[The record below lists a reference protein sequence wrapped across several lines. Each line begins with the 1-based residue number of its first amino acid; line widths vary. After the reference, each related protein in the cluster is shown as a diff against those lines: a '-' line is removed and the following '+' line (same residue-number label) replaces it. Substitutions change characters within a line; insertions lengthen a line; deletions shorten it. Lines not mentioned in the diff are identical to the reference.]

1 MLYIALIA
9 LVAGV
14 LGACTTNGF
23 EAGPQVSGP
32 QVSFLPTNLT
42 SIDLTGA
49 AEENTQRFTL
59 TRVETEE
66 ELAVYILVGGL
77 SKDDQ
82 AIFTVPEF
90 VVFKAGQASA
100 ELAVTIDYDKLA
112 DDKVYELE
120 FLIDDE
126 AVITPYG
133 CASWKVSFAKN
144 PWELVKDSK
153 GNNAKA
159 KFRGMDLFTGGWN
172 YDPSLEIDVNI
183 YEHKSM
189 KGYYK
194 VESPWALS
202 FALTYGFNTVA
213 EAEAAGLGNTNADF
227 FIDASNPSQVI
238 FEEQSAGI
246 DVGYGDMFIQS
257 GYPNYFPAA
266 AGSGTLENGVI
277 TFPVKGCVLSVPG
290 IDALVY
296 GNNNGMFRII
306 MPGVEIADY
315 SLAVVYDGMDVAA
328 DNVTTTAKFKFTYGA
343 DVAGIKY
350 MLVNGNQEEQA
361 AAVIATLLAGEDEN
375 ILAVENFEQG
385 KGEANVRV
393 GLQSGIY
400 TIVAAPI
407 NKNGTLESKTAAVYS
422 FYFKGMGTTES
433 HPCEIRVEGTKF
445 SEVYPD
451 YAMEYPDYSALAYFI
466 YGTQIKTAFT
476 HVVETALL
484 ETLSA
489 EYASLKEYIL
499 AEGEDCGEYVPYIN
513 TEEGLDWY
521 ALDLKESTEY
531 TILVYAENEYGE
543 GAVATTTYTTDAKPT
558 YNGEL
563 AIGQYKM
570 SCIVEMQNGP
580 TPFENVFTVTPN
592 GDSTTE
598 YFVSDLGFA
607 DGNKYKWYATYDSA
621 NSTLTLDG
629 RMVGYETYGNIFGA
643 GYGKVNISGV
653 GTCSY
658 GIFSVNSEESQY
670 NDPIVFGVDP
680 TTKQITSL
688 NVGYIECAV
697 FYSNQYLGALSVFEG
712 AGTTIEPYNLTSTA
726 STQSVSLVESPFR
739 TINKSLA
746 PISSLSRNRLE
757 RAAGRKSA
765 PAISSVKLTLVEN
778 YTPAKSYGVAFKAN
792 PAVIAR

>member
-1 MLYIALIA
+1 MKNLKMLYIALIA

-100 ELAVTIDYDKLA
+100 ELVVTIDYDKLA

-144 PWELVKDSK
+144 PWELLKDSK
-153 GNNAKA
+153 GNNAKG
-159 KFRGMDLFTGGWN
+159 KLRGVAMMDGFWGV
-172 YDPSLEIDVNI
+172 SSSEEINVNV
-183 YEHKSM
+183 YQHKQ
-189 KGYYK
+189 KKQYK
-194 VESPWALS
+194 VENPW
-202 FALTYGFNTVA
+202 LTLYMV
-213 EAEAAGLGNTNADF
+213 GLGATEEELAGQFSWVPADLI
-227 FIDASNPSQVI
+227 IDFTDPNNVTIPQQPI
-238 FEEQSAGI
+238 GI
-246 DVGYGDMFIQS
+246 SENYYGYGE
-257 GYPNYFPAA
+257 GYVI
-266 AGSGTLENGVI
+266 GEGGTLSEGIV
-277 TFPVKGCVLSVPG
+277 TFPVEGIGYTHANLAATYGWFPCNTDGSFRLVL
-290 IDALVY
+290 
-296 GNNNGMFRII
+296 
-306 MPGVEIADY
+306 PGVEVADY
-315 SLAVVYDGMDVAA
+315 SLTVVYDGMDVAA

-361 AAVIATLLAGEDEN
+361 AAVVATLLAGEDKN
-375 ILAVENFEQG
+375 ILSVENFEAG

-433 HPCEIRVEGTKF
+433 HPCEIRVEGVKF

-451 YAMEYPDYSALAYFI
+451 YAMQYPDYSALAYFI

-499 AEGEDCGEYVPYIN
+499 AEGEDCGKYVPYIN

-643 GYGKVNISGV
+643 GYGKVNITGV
-653 GTCSY
+653 GQCSY

-688 NVGYIECAV
+688 NVAYIECAV
-697 FYSNQYLGALSVFEG
+697 FYSNQYMGALSVFEG
-712 AGTTIEPYNLTSTA
+712 AGTTIEPYNLTSSA
-726 STQSVSLVESPFR
+726 STQSVSLVKSPFR
-739 TINKSLA
+739 ADYKNFAT
-746 PISSLSRNRLE
+746 ISSPSRNRLE

-778 YTPAKSYGVAFKAN
+778 YTPVKSKGFQYVKAN
-792 PAVIAR
+792 LR